1 MWFFMFACYLLTLV
15 SVILLAVTG
24 FQGYLHFQVLGLNH
38 PSLALFTSIIYLFT
52 ETLVMFFF
60 VGTGISIKEYVK
72 EQKKDPE
79 FYSRATSIKR
89 TLYPPLLLNIVLV
102 MTVFIIGGGVDT
114 RVIPGWLHGVLFIVA
129 FLHFIKTILIQHR
142 CFKANTEIIVAMS
155 DLTHKSS

>member
-24 FQGYLHFQVLGLNH
+24 YQGYFHFQVFGLNH
-38 PSLALFTSIIYLFT
+38 ASLALFTTIIYLFT

-72 EQKKDPE
+72 EQEKDPE
-79 FYSRATSIKR
+79 YYAHAQSIKR

-102 MTVFIIGGGVDT
+102 MAVFIIGGGVDT
-114 RVIPGWLHGVLFIVA
+114 LVIPGWFHGALFIVA
-129 FLHFIKTILIQHR
+129 FLHFVKTIIIQHR
-142 CFKANTEIIVAMS
+142 CFKANTKIILDMS
-155 DLTHKSS
+155 GIPHKSS

>member
-15 SVILLAVTG
+15 SVILLAVVG
-24 FQGYLHFQVLGLNH
+24 CQGYFHFQVMGLNH
-38 PSLALFTSIIYLFT
+38 PSFALFTTIIYLFT

-72 EQKKDPE
+72 EQEKDPE
-79 FYSRATSIKR
+79 YYSRATSIKR

-114 RVIPGWLHGVLFIVA
+114 RVLPGWLHGALFIVA
-129 FLHFIKTILIQHR
+129 FLHFIKTIIVQHR
-142 CFKANTEIIVAMS
+142 CFKANTNIILDMS
-155 DLTHKSS
+155 GIQHKSS